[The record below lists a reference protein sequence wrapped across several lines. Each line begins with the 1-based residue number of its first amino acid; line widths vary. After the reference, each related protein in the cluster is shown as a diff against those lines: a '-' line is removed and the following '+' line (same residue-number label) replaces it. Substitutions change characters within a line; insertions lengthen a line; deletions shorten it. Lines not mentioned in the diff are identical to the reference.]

1 MPAVSDISAYLADNF
16 GANATYV
23 EGLLARFRADP
34 RSVDESW
41 RLFFE
46 GLGAAV
52 YERCV
57 RSQTSRPVQLA
68 DFRQLVYLA
77 GAERRVLVT
86 DDTPLLRL
94 GRAVIHGRYEDA
106 QVVSF
111 NEFLAMAS

>member
-1 MPAVSDISAYLADNF
+1 M
-16 GANATYV
+16 
-23 EGLLARFRADP
+23 
-34 RSVDESW
+34 
-41 RLFFE
+41 
-46 GLGAAV
+46 